1 MPSPG
6 DTALDVRP
14 PRRRQQEILDT
25 AARVFHEKGYDATSI
40 QDIADLVGIL
50 KGSLYHYI
58 DSKEDLLYEIIRS
71 SQEDAIAAMAQALAF
86 DGDALEKIRAFVV
99 AHVTFLAEN
108 LVRVGVFFHDFR
120 SLGDERRTEI
130 LAARDAY
137 YGQLRLLVEQ
147 GKKEGTIRAEAD
159 PEVATKAAIG
169 TMNWLYQW
177 YEPGGKTSVRQITQ
191 GFADMIVYGLSGPP
205 R

>member
-1 MPSPG
+1 MPSAG
-6 DTALDVRP
+6 DTALGTRP

-25 AARVFHEKGYDATSI
+25 AARVFHEKGYEATSI

-50 KGSLYHYI
+50 KGSLYYYI

-71 SQEDAIAAMAQALAF
+71 SQEDAVATMADALAF
-86 DGDALEKIRAFVV
+86 EGDALEKIRAFVV

-108 LVRVGVFFHDFR
+108 LVRVSVFFHALR
-120 SLGDERRTEI
+120 SLGEERRAEI
-130 LAARDAY
+130 LAVRDAY
-137 YGQLRLLVEQ
+137 YRQLRSLIEQ

-159 PEVATKAAIG
+159 PEVAALAAIG

-177 YEPGGKTSVRQITQ
+177 YEPGGKKSVRQIAQ